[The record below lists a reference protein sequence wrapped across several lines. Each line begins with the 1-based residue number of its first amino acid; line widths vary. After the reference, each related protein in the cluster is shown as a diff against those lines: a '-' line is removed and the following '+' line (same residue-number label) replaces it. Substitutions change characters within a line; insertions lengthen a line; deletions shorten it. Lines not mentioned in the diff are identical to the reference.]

1 MADPGIHSLADYEAS
16 LKPGELAAFRDAQLV
31 FRMEVVEEEEEE
43 EEEEK
48 KTEVVTGSIWL
59 GGQFSVRD
67 RAALARRGT
76 THVLACNGRTPF
88 FLSLFGGQS
97 PRTKVIDWD
106 DEDTQ
111 QLSELHDALA
121 FLTEALLSGGV
132 VLVHC
137 TAGRSRSAAVVVAFL
152 IARLGMVYDDALA
165 AVKQVRPWVAPNA
178 GFERQ
183 LREFEVNHRVQ
194 DPRFLRSTDGE
205 AMKCELCRLEKTTRW
220 FKETPQFVIIE
231 CDQCDQPM
239 AVWRQHTMEIS
250 VHAQL
255 AMENALCA
263 VANREL
269 GAGNFFIDKRQ
280 RSITTHLHWHARRGQ
295 DPWAAMKRIAA
306 SL

>member
-1 MADPGIHSLADYEAS
+1 MADPGIHNLADYEAS
-16 LKPGELAAFRDAQLV
+16 LGQDELAAFRDAQLV
-31 FRMEVVEEEEEE
+31 FRRGEEEEEE
-43 EEEEK
+43 
-48 KTEVVTGSIWL
+48 TEVVLGSLWL

-67 RAALARRGT
+67 RAALTRRGT

-88 FLSLFGGQS
+88 FFSLFGGQS

-137 TAGRSRSAAVVVAFL
+137 TAGRSRSAAVVVAFF
-152 IARLGMVYDDALA
+152 IARLGMSYDEALA
-165 AVKQVRPWVAPNA
+165 TVKQARPWVAPNA

-183 LREFEVNHRVQ
+183 LREFEVKHRVQ
-194 DPRFLRSTDGE
+194 DPRFLRSTRE

-239 AVWRQHTMEIS
+239 AVWRQHTMEVP

-255 AMENALCA
+255 AMETALRA
-263 VANREL
+263 VADREL
-269 GAGNFFIDKRQ
+269 GAGNFYIDKRQ
-280 RSITTHLHWHARRGQ
+280 RSIATHLHWHARRGQ